1 MKNRIEDLQ
10 TQAEKFARLTQ
21 NLVMKGHIAR
31 AKKLLAITE
40 KLLQSG
46 SQETQQI
53 ISSVFTN
60 SFSSFAKGQGCTIK
74 NQVPSGL
81 EPFEFHTVNAHS

>member
-40 KLLQSG
+40 RLVLSG
-46 SQETQQI
+46 TKETQQI

-60 SFSSFAKGQGCTIK
+60 SFSSFAKGHGCTIK
-74 NQVPSGL
+74 NLVPSGL
-81 EPFEFHTVNAHS
+81 AGIEFHTVNK